1 MPQIC
6 IIYISFLFHFWLLEA
21 SRSCPFRWG
30 LITCFV
36 NLIGRYIAFM
46 LHLYDIYV
54 SFMLHSC
61 FIHVSFMPLKLI
73 CPFYRASPRWG
84 LITSF
89 RHLCSFMPVKLKQV
103 GTDHQLHKFA
113 RKSRY
118 LAKDA
123 PWQRSNLK
131 NGQILQL
138 PDFHCEAGFIRWATA
153 FTPFPEI
160 SPVLMLKNY
169 T

>member
-1 MPQIC
+1 MHHL
-6 IIYISFLFHFWLLEA
+6 YFVFVSFLVARGITELSFQMGTDHLLCEFDRPLYINA
-21 SRSCPFRWG
+21 
-30 LITCFV
+30 I
-36 NLIGRYIAFM
+36 YIAFM

-138 PDFHCEAGFIRWATA
+138 PDFHCEAGFIR
-153 FTPFPEI
+153 
-160 SPVLMLKNY
+160 
-169 T
+169 